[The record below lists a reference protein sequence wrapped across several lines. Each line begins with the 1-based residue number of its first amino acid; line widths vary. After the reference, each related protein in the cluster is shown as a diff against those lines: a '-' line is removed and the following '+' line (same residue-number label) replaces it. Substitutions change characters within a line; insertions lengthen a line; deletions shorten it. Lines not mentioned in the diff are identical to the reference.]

1 MAKVTA
7 KFVFELPFHIQI
19 QRKRSNSPQ
28 LLKMKPEEILVY
40 PPALN
45 SPYFSKKSP
54 WSPKPEHLCGKLNN
68 RPVWNAKYIIIDVT
82 RHFPTTPITA
92 AQEKAL
98 LTTARKT
105 LYKVLTLYRW
115 RGKQL
120 QINVTNIEQIDY
132 RVRYFDTTGNRMF
145 WGPEGAH
152 ARGETHLTLTLV
164 SPRNKEWNVI
174 CQDLISGNMP
184 EIYESLLLDARS
196 VASQEPRRAVL
207 DAATACEVFIEN
219 FCETASKSS
228 PKKVDPIIYS
238 ALKQS
243 KKREGEVL
251 FYFHEMLKY
260 LFGHSLKDDKPDLYE
275 KLDYLRKTNNSVKH
289 EGKCQYKEKGK
300 KGKIKKVHAPEAREF
315 INTVEETIQYTKSLL
330 T

>member
-68 RPVWNAKYIIIDVT
+68 RPMWNAKYIIIDVT

-120 QINVTNIEQIDY
+120 QISVTNIEQIDY

-174 CQDLISGNMP
+174 CQDLISGNTP

-207 DAATACEVFIEN
+207 DAATACEIYIKRFY
-219 FCETASKSS
+219 KSR
-228 PKKVDPIIYS
+228 
-238 ALKQS
+238 
-243 KKREGEVL
+243 KKRESTL
-251 FYFHEMLKY
+251 N
-260 LFGHSLKDDKPDLYE
+260 SLKKNKPELLKEIERLKDAN
-275 KLDYLRKTNNSVKH
+275 RFVKH
-289 EGKCQYKEKGK
+289 EGLCQYKHDKGN
-300 KGKIKKVHAPEAREF
+300 IIPVDSSRAMEF
-315 INTVEETIQYTKSLL
+315 IKAVEETIEYTSSLESK
-330 T
+330 